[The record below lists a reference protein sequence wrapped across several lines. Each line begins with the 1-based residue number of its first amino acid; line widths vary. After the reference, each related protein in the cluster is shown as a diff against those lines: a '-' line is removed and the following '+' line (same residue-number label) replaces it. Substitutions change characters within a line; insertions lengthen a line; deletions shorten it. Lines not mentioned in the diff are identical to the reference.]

1 MRWLCPKCRAGFD
14 EHRERCPADGS
25 RLVENLS
32 GRIVGSRW
40 SVERLLGVGGGATVW
55 SAMGLETK
63 RPVAIKLARSTDL
76 AEVRR
81 FERGARISGMLD
93 HPHITRVIE
102 HGRDGEYAI
111 LVMEQLEGET
121 LKRRIARHR
130 TVTVAE
136 AVHIVAQVLDAL
148 DYAHFHGIVHRD
160 IKPSNLFITPT
171 TDDPNF
177 VKILDWGIAK
187 FVDGEPAAADLE
199 DGEHEGDDG
208 LAVTQAQQILGTP
221 EFMAPEQIVGGNV
234 DTRSDIYAVGIVL
247 YRLLAG
253 HHPFEAKSRAEMYHA
268 HLMKDVPALPPGLV
282 AGLDAV
288 VRRALAKRPEDRWGN
303 AGAMRRALLAVMGAP
318 VSMLDP
324 IDASSSALAA
334 RPPDPD
340 TTLNERAAIGAA
352 LAPPANPRRR
362 GLVIGALAVAAAVA
376 LTLIIA
382 LPGSHSDAPL
392 TAAAGTAASEV
403 STDQVRVAPAE
414 PPARPAGSA
423 ASADDRPPTPAAAA
437 AIAPAAGVNAP
448 AAPDGAVELERAA
461 DTEPLPAEPSA
472 PPDPIETAAIAPP
485 PATPSGAHAADP
497 ARTNHA
503 PTPPA
508 PVAMVPPGARPEPKA
523 APPTPHPTELAQR
536 PAPTRPPTP
545 AATPTAPIFVD
556 RGAASPKN
564 VAAAPSTPPA
574 PVAASAPAA
583 APQPAVTPPSSPAQP
598 VLAIAPTPAPTPA
611 PVVAPTPRPNVVDA
625 EPAAAPEPPRQ
636 APNES
641 DIIPFGAGMS
651 RPVRIA
657 GSEPKFTREAL
668 EVGVEGT
675 MIVRCIIELDG
686 SLSGC
691 KVLKPVAHME
701 KAVLSALATHRY
713 RPITVQGKPRRV
725 SYVFNINLVQH
736 K

>member
-55 SAMGLETK
+55 AAMGLETK

-199 DGEHEGDDG
+199 EGEHEGDDG

-268 HLMKDVPALPPGLV
+268 HLMKEVPPLPPGLV

-318 VSMLDP
+318 VSMLGPLDT
-324 IDASSSALAA
+324 SSSALAA
-334 RPPDPD
+334 RPPEPD

-352 LAPPANPRRR
+352 LTPPAKPRRR
-362 GLVIGALAVAAAVA
+362 GLVIGAVAIAAAAA
-376 LTLIIA
+376 LALIIA
-382 LPGSHSDAPL
+382 LPGSGTPPDAPL
-392 TAAAGTAASEV
+392 TAGAGASGV
-403 STDQVRVAPAE
+403 SADQIRVAPAE
-414 PPARPAGSA
+414 PPARPA
-423 ASADDRPPTPAAAA
+423 DNAAAA
-437 AIAPAAGVNAP
+437 PDQPPRPAIGATGAIAPAVGASAP
-448 AAPDGAVELERAA
+448 GTPDGEVELERPTEAQAA
-461 DTEPLPAEPSA
+461 LPTPPSA
-472 PPDPIETAAIAPP
+472 PPDPTETPAIAPP
-485 PATPSGAHAADP
+485 PTPSGTHAIAP
-497 ARTNHA
+497 ASASHP

-508 PVAMVPPGARPEPKA
+508 PAAAAPHGARPEPKPA
-523 APPTPHPTELAQR
+523 QPTPPPIELAQR
-536 PAPTRPPTP
+536 PTPTRTPPPSP
-545 AATPTAPIFVD
+545 AVTAPIYVD
-556 RGAASPKN
+556 RGSASPKN
-564 VAAAPSTPPA
+564 VAATPTPT
-574 PVAASAPAA
+574 PVAASTPPA
-583 APQPAVTPPSSPAQP
+583 APQPAPTLPSTPAQP
-598 VLAIAPTPAPTPA
+598 VLAVAPTPAPTPA
-611 PVVAPTPRPNVVDA
+611 PVAPTPRPNVVDA
-625 EPAAAPEPPRQ
+625 EPAAPPEPPRQ
-636 APNES
+636 APNDNE
-641 DIIPFGAGMS
+641 ILPFGAGMS

-657 GSEPKFTREAL
+657 GVEPKFTREAL
-668 EVGVEGT
+668 EVGVQGT
-675 MIVRCIIELDG
+675 MIVRCVIELDG
-686 SLSGC
+686 SLQGC

-701 KAVLSALATHRY
+701 TAVLSALATHRY
-713 RPITVQGKPRRV
+713 RPIMVQGKPRRV
-725 SYVFNINLVQH
+725 SYVFNINLVQP